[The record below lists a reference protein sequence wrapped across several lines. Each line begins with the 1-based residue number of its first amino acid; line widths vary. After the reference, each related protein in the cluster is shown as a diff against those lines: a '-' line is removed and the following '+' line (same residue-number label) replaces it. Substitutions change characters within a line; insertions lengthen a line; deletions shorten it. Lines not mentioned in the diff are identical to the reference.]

1 MTEDILIIGSGALA
15 CLFAARLTC
24 SGTPV
29 TLTGTFEAAMKT
41 IRGRGIGLI
50 EAGVTTFIPV
60 ATLDPSSSIKRFSKA
75 ILLTKAYQTTSSL
88 KRVKPNLDEK
98 GSVLSLQNGLTPRDQ
113 MISVIGEKRTI
124 SGITLCAGEQIE
136 PGVVK
141 HNGGKDVVIGQHP
154 DTAYY
159 RDILSGAGFT
169 VTVTGDIRKMIWEK
183 AIINSAANPLAAIM
197 RYPNGKVYN
206 SPDLMS
212 LIDELIQEACQVARA
227 DGCPVND
234 EELRDRIRQIL
245 RDTSAN
251 RCSMLQD
258 VINRRSTEIDDL
270 NGAIINKAKKLGIST
285 PVHRTITHL
294 VRSIHL

>member
-1 MTEDILIIGSGALA
+1 MLIIGSGALA
-15 CLFAARLTC
+15 CLFAARLIN

-41 IRGRGIGLI
+41 IRERGIGLI
-50 EAGVTTFIPV
+50 EAGETSRIPV
-60 ATLDPSSSIKRFSKA
+60 VTLDPASTHMRFGKA
-75 ILLTKAYQTTSSL
+75 ILLTKAYQTASSL
-88 KRVKPNLDEK
+88 ERVKPFLDEK

-141 HNGGKDVVIGQHP
+141 YNGGRDVFIGKHA
-154 DTAYY
+154 DTVYY
-159 RDILSGAGFT
+159 RDILSRAGFT
-169 VTVTGDIRKMIWEK
+169 VNVADDIRKMIWEK

-197 RYPNGKVYN
+197 RYPNGMVYN

-212 LIDELIQEACQVARA
+212 LIDELIHEACLVAHA
-227 DGCPVND
+227 DGCPVNE
-234 EELRDRIRQIL
+234 EELQGRIRHIL
-245 RDTSAN
+245 RDTSTN

-258 VINRRSTEIDDL
+258 VINGRSTEIDDL
-270 NGAIINKAKKLGIST
+270 NGAIIDKAEKFGIST

-294 VRSIHL
+294 VLSIHM